1 MEWLHPG
8 CHSDLSAD
16 FLNFGVS
23 NFPFKHHFKKCF
35 KIVFFLLWRRDP
47 VLELQFATPLRVVL
61 LCFVVLKFEL
71 RSDDMKIA
79 KKNVADIWEDMK
91 PDEKSSDVKCEG
103 CNVMCE
109 ESACF
114 TLHCTGDARRSCS
127 WTTTWQQLRTKHAR
141 TGLAGALR
149 MQVPL

>member
-1 MEWLHPG
+1 MQ
-8 CHSDLSAD
+8 
-16 FLNFGVS
+16 
-23 NFPFKHHFKKCF
+23 K
-35 KIVFFLLWRRDP
+35 RRDK
-47 VLELQFATPLRVVL
+47 
-61 LCFVVLKFEL
+61 LKVAPTHEKVAPTH
-71 RSDDMKIA
+71 DMKIA
-79 KKNVADIWEDMK
+79 KKNVADIWEDMQ

-127 WTTTWQQLRTKHAR
+127 WTTTLQQLRTKHAR

>member
-1 MEWLHPG
+1 M
-8 CHSDLSAD
+8 
-16 FLNFGVS
+16 
-23 NFPFKHHFKKCF
+23 
-35 KIVFFLLWRRDP
+35 R
-47 VLELQFATPLRVVL
+47 
-61 LCFVVLKFEL
+61 KFEL

-79 KKNVADIWEDMK
+79 KKNVADIREDMK

-103 CNVMCE
+103 WNVMCE

-127 WTTTWQQLRTKHAR
+127 WTTTLQQLRTKHAR

>member
-1 MEWLHPG
+1 M
-8 CHSDLSAD
+8 
-16 FLNFGVS
+16 
-23 NFPFKHHFKKCF
+23 
-35 KIVFFLLWRRDP
+35 R
-47 VLELQFATPLRVVL
+47 
-61 LCFVVLKFEL
+61 KFEL

-91 PDEKSSDVKCEG
+91 PDEMSSDVKCEG

-127 WTTTWQQLRTKHAR
+127 WTTTLQQLRTTHAR
-141 TGLAGALR
+141 AWLAHCACKFLCSSTGK
-149 MQVPL
+149 